1 MIAVFFTSIL
11 AAEHVEGEQ
20 HGVGEGGG
28 LLLTGEVESVHLPRV
43 TPLVEG
49 GRGLV
54 VLQALHYGIVDD
66 HLSQRSEV
74 KLVRTLKIHS
84 LSISHDI
91 VCKRTCWSCSLTPT
105 TRKVLLV
112 VLW

>member
-1 MIAVFFTSIL
+1 MHKSKRVFVCDDVVVMSDCLFTSIL

-28 LLLTGEVESVHLPRV
+28 LLFTGEVESVHLPRV

-74 KLVRTLKIHS
+74 SLVH
-84 LSISHDI
+84 
-91 VCKRTCWSCSLTPT
+91 
-105 TRKVLLV
+105 
-112 VLW
+112 